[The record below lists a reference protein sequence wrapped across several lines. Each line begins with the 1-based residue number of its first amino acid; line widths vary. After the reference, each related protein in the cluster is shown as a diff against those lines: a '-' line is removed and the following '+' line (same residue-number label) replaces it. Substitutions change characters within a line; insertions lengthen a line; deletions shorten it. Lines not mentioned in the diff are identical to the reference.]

1 MDAALAYFHYLAIF
15 SLTALLFAEL
25 LLLRPAMVS
34 VAGLLLAR
42 IDMAFG
48 IASGAVL
55 ASGLLRAFYGVK
67 GLAFYLH
74 NPVFHAK
81 VTLFVI
87 VGILSIWPTL
97 MFIRWGRHLRR
108 DAAYVV
114 PAAEIK
120 RARRYLMIE
129 LHLLLLLPLLAVL
142 MSRGQFLRAA

>member
-1 MDAALAYFHYLAIF
+1 MDAALAYFHYLSIF
-15 SLTALLFAEL
+15 ALVALLFAEL
-25 LLLRPAMVS
+25 LLLRPALIGG
-34 VAGLLLAR
+34 AGLLLAR
-42 IDMAFG
+42 IDVAFG

-55 ASGLLRAFYGVK
+55 GSGLLRAIYGSK
-67 GLAFYLH
+67 GLAFYLQ

-97 MFIRWGRHLRR
+97 MCIRWRRNLLR

-114 PAAEIK
+114 PAAEIR
-120 RARRYLMIE
+120 RARRFVMIE

-142 MSRGQFLRAA
+142 MSRGYFLRAA